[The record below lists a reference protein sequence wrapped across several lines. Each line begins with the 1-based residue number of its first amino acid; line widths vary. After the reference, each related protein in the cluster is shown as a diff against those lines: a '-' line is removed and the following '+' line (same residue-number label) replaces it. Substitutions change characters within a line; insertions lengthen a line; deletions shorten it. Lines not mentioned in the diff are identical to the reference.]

1 MHAYIHDLIKLLVA
15 KDNFYDMFMALFGLN
30 SIIFTEERSHTGF
43 EQHEGE

>member
-30 SIIFTEERSHTGF
+30 SHNLHRRKKSHRF
-43 EQHEGE
+43 

>member
-1 MHAYIHDLIKLLVA
+1 MHIHDLIKLLVA

-30 SIIFTEERSHTGF
+30 SHNLHRRRSHTGF